1 MNSITVENAILL
13 VKTPPLVKMW
23 LEQKSENANC
33 YWKNHTQCC
42 LLFVA
47 LLSLMIIGNKRND
60 LSSGKTNTRY
70 DLRSQ
75 LGIIVAAV
83 FFLMVFDF
91 CLAKGNEKVIRW
103 TTKSVVLHFDD
114 GVIEVV
120 ENMRVQLWVENKP
133 PSLNLPQLDGN
144 VYVSRGDQLLKKE
157 SCLEKLS

>member
-23 LEQKSENANC
+23 LEQKKGENANC

-70 DLRSQ
+70 DLRSNWALLLRQ
-75 LGIIVAAV
+75 CS
-83 FFLMVFDF
+83 FLWFLTFVWPKAM
-91 CLAKGNEKVIRW
+91 K
-103 TTKSVVLHFDD
+103 KS
-114 GVIEVV
+114 
-120 ENMRVQLWVENKP
+120 
-133 PSLNLPQLDGN
+133 LDEPRSPW
-144 VYVSRGDQLLKKE
+144 YFILMMALLKSLKICVFNCGWKINHHLWI
-157 SCLEKLS
+157 CLNWMATCT

>member
-1 MNSITVENAILL
+1 MRTQIVIE
-13 VKTPPLVKMW
+13 
-23 LEQKSENANC
+23 
-33 YWKNHTQCC
+33 KNHTQCC

-91 CLAKGNEKVIRW
+91 CLAKGNEKVIR
-103 TTKSVVLHFDD
+103 
-114 GVIEVV
+114 
-120 ENMRVQLWVENKP
+120 
-133 PSLNLPQLDGN
+133 
-144 VYVSRGDQLLKKE
+144 
-157 SCLEKLS
+157 